1 MCNLLFANFYSL
13 KRSRVFWGCEI
24 VCALY
29 AAFLAFEIYMDMR
42 CNGYAHSL
50 DTGLFQFIVFS
61 GILLSVFC
69 SLYLGSEL
77 GDGIVR
83 NKIVVGHCRSHIYL
97 AAFMT
102 CGAASVLFTLTY
114 LAIYLII
121 STPLLL
127 PLQADAA
134 TVALVLLSSLILAF
148 AYCGIFTLLSLLS
161 TNKAVISTVCVV
173 LAFVLFMAGI
183 AIKQRLDEPPA
194 HEVLAY
200 DEETLDAV
208 PTGEVIPNSSYLAP
222 SVRRTVYE
230 FLNDFLPGSQGL
242 QLSGMMESE
251 LTFNG
256 RLPLY
261 SLSIIVLTTG
271 IGLMIFRKKDLT

>member
-1 MCNLLFANFYSL
+1 MRNLLSANFYSL

-29 AAFLAFEIYMDMR
+29 AAFLSCEIYMDMKY
-42 CNGYAHSL
+42 NGYAHPL
-50 DTGLFQFIVFS
+50 DTGLFQFVVFS
-61 GILLSVFC
+61 GIILSVFC

-83 NKIVVGHCRSHIYL
+83 NKVVAGHRKSHIYL
-97 AAFMT
+97 AAFLV

-114 LAIYLII
+114 LAIYLMI
-121 STPLLL
+121 SVPLLL

-134 TVALVLLSSLILAF
+134 TAALVLFSSLLLAF
-148 AYCGIFTLLSLLS
+148 AYCGIFTLISLLS
-161 TNKAVISTVCVV
+161 TNKAVVSTVCVI
-173 LAFVLFMAGI
+173 LAFLLFMTGI
-183 AIKQRLDEPPA
+183 AIKQRLDEP
-194 HEVLAY
+194 EVFEIVEY
-200 DEETLDAV
+200 DEETRDGV
-208 PTGEVIPNSSYLAP
+208 PTGEMIPNNSYLAP

-242 QLSGMMESE
+242 QLSGMMEPE
-251 LTFNG
+251 LTFNR

-271 IGLMIFRKKDLT
+271 MGLMIFRKKDLT

>member
-1 MCNLLFANFYSL
+1 MRNLLSANFYSL

-42 CNGYAHSL
+42 CNGYAHPL

-83 NKIVVGHCRSHIYL
+83 NKIVVGHCKSHIYL
-97 AAFMT
+97 AAFIT
-102 CGAASVLFTLTY
+102 CGTASVLLTLTY
-114 LAIYLII
+114 LAIYLMI
-121 STPLLL
+121 SAPLLL

-134 TVALVLLSSLILAF
+134 TVALVLLSGLILAF
-148 AYCGIFTLLSLLS
+148 AYCGIFMLLSLLS
-161 TNKAVISTVCVV
+161 TNKAVVSTVCVL

-183 AIKQRLDEPPA
+183 AIKQRLDEP
-194 HEVLAY
+194 ETFEIVEY
-200 DEETLDAV
+200 DEETRDGV
-208 PTGEVIPNSSYLAP
+208 PTGEMIPNNSYLAP

-230 FLNDFLPGSQGL
+230 FLNDFLPGGQGL
-242 QLSGMMESE
+242 QLSGMMEPE

-256 RLPLY
+256 KLPLY

-271 IGLMIFRKKDLT
+271 MGLMIFRKKDLT